1 MWRLGLFLK
10 GLGRRLIRGK
20 HTNAPELTV
29 LHQAILRLERRV
41 EILETDHEAASKE
54 SKGAI

>member
-10 GLGRRLIRGK
+10 GLSMRVIGGK
-20 HTNAPELTV
+20 RTIAPELAL

-41 EILETDHEAASKE
+41 EILETKHEFPSAE
-54 SKGAI
+54 SKGTV

>member
-10 GLGRRLIRGK
+10 GLAMRVIRGK
-20 HTNAPELTV
+20 RTNAPELAL

-41 EILETDHEAASKE
+41 EILETKHEIVSSE
-54 SKGAI
+54 SKSAI

>member
-10 GLGRRLIRGK
+10 GLAIRVVRGK
-20 HTNAPELTV
+20 RTNAPELAL

-41 EILETDHEAASKE
+41 EILETKHEIGSTE
-54 SKGAI
+54 SKGMI

>member
-10 GLGRRLIRGK
+10 GLATRVIRGK
-20 HTNAPELTV
+20 RTNAPELAL

-41 EILETDHEAASKE
+41 EILETKHEIVSTENK
-54 SKGAI
+54 SAI